1 MSKKASSQFIELA
14 FAFAILSSFLG
25 FKETLNI
32 VKKML
37 SMFNSILVSFFDTTI
52 LNVMFKYFI
61 VFPIVGLILVMLDLP
76 RGKTGHWVG
85 KILYFVVGYGIG
97 FILDFISRLI
107 F

>member
-1 MSKKASSQFIELA
+1 M
-14 FAFAILSSFLG
+14 ILSSFLG

-32 VKKML
+32 VKKIL

-61 VFPIVGLILVMLDLP
+61 AFPIVGLILVMLDLP
-76 RGKTGHWVG
+76 RGKTGHLIG
-85 KILYFVVGYGIG
+85 KFLYFVVGYGIG
-97 FILDFISRLI
+97 VILDFISRLI

>member
-1 MSKKASSQFIELA
+1 MSKKASSQLIELV
-14 FAFAILSSFLG
+14 FSFAILSSFLG
-25 FKETLNI
+25 FKKTLNI

-61 VFPIVGLILVMLDLP
+61 AFPIVGLILVMLDLP
-76 RGKTGHWVG
+76 RGKTGHLIG
-85 KILYFVVGYGIG
+85 KFLYFVVGYGIG
-97 FILDFISRLI
+97 VILDFISRLI